1 MAKAAEL
8 SNVVAVSELS
18 DWPAATAPSSF
29 VNPTLRPELVST
41 ACNARLPPDGIGD
54 PARDVTDQQLVA
66 RCLAGDRSAER
77 ALYDAHVDRVFR
89 LAYRLAGDTDLAQDF
104 TQETFI
110 RAFDRLG
117 QYRGD
122 ASLATWLHTIATSVS
137 LNGMRSVT
145 RLRTRSAPEDELSA
159 LPARSTPQAPHD
171 LRERLHAAIG
181 GLSAKLR
188 PVFVM
193 HDVEGYTHDEI
204 GSALG
209 IPVGTSKA
217 RLFDARA
224 KLRAAL
230 ALFAGD
236 TIS

>member
-1 MAKAAEL
+1 M
-8 SNVVAVSELS
+8 
-18 DWPAATAPSSF
+18 
-29 VNPTLRPELVST
+29 
-41 ACNARLPPDGIGD
+41 
-54 PARDVTDQQLVA
+54 TDKQLVA
-66 RCLAGDRSAER
+66 QCLAGDRSAER
-77 ALYDAHVDRVFR
+77 ALYDAHVDRVYR

-110 RAFDRLG
+110 RAFERLG

-145 RLRTRSAPEDELSA
+145 RIR
-159 LPARSTPQAPHD
+159 ARSTHIDDVPELTASIASRAPHD
-171 LRERLHAAIG
+171 LREKLHASID
-181 GLSAKLR
+181 GLSVKLK

-193 HDVEGYTHDEI
+193 HDVEGFTHEEI
-204 GSALG
+204 ATTLG

-224 KLRAAL
+224 KLRSAL

-236 TIS
+236 RTA

>member
-1 MAKAAEL
+1 M
-8 SNVVAVSELS
+8 
-18 DWPAATAPSSF
+18 
-29 VNPTLRPELVST
+29 
-41 ACNARLPPDGIGD
+41 
-54 PARDVTDQQLVA
+54 TDAQLVA
-66 RCLAGDRSAER
+66 RCIAGDRSAER

-89 LAYRLAGDTDLAQDF
+89 IAYRLAGDPDLAQDF

-110 RAFDRLG
+110 RAFSRLS

-122 ASLATWLHTIATSVS
+122 ASLSTWLHSIATSVS

-145 RLRTRSAPEDELSA
+145 RIRSRSTNIDELPELSA
-159 LPARSTPQAPHD
+159 APHRTSPHD
-171 LRERLHAAIG
+171 LRERMHAAIDA
-181 GLSAKLR
+181 LSLKLR

-193 HDVEGYTHDEI
+193 HDVEGYTHEEI
-204 GSALG
+204 ATTLG

-230 ALFAGD
+230 EIFAGD
-236 TIS
+236 TTA

>member
-1 MAKAAEL
+1 M
-8 SNVVAVSELS
+8 
-18 DWPAATAPSSF
+18 
-29 VNPTLRPELVST
+29 
-41 ACNARLPPDGIGD
+41 
-54 PARDVTDQQLVA
+54 TDAQLVA
-66 RCLAGDRSAER
+66 RCIAGDRSAER

-89 LAYRLAGDTDLAQDF
+89 IAYRLAGDTDLAQDF

-110 RAFDRLG
+110 RAFSRLS

-122 ASLATWLHTIATSVS
+122 ASLSTWLHTIATSVS

-145 RLRTRSAPEDELSA
+145 RLRGRSTNIDDVPE
-159 LPARSTPQAPHD
+159 LPAAPHRTSPHD
-171 LRERLHAAIG
+171 LRERMHAAIDA
-181 GLSAKLR
+181 LSLKLR

-193 HDVEGYTHDEI
+193 HDVEGYTHEEI
-204 GSALG
+204 GRTLG

-230 ALFAGD
+230 EIFAGD
-236 TIS
+236 RTA

>member
-1 MAKAAEL
+1 M
-8 SNVVAVSELS
+8 
-18 DWPAATAPSSF
+18 
-29 VNPTLRPELVST
+29 
-41 ACNARLPPDGIGD
+41 
-54 PARDVTDQQLVA
+54 
-66 RCLAGDRSAER
+66 
-77 ALYDAHVDRVFR
+77 YDAHVDRVFR
-89 LAYRLAGDTDLAQDF
+89 LAYRLAGDSDLAQDF

-145 RLRTRSAPEDELSA
+145 RLRTRSAPVDELA
-159 LPARSTPQAPHD
+159 ELPSRQVPQAPHD
-171 LRERLHAAIG
+171 LRDRLHAAIE

-204 GSALG
+204 GAALG

-224 KLRAAL
+224 KLRSAL

>member
-1 MAKAAEL
+1 M
-8 SNVVAVSELS
+8 
-18 DWPAATAPSSF
+18 
-29 VNPTLRPELVST
+29 
-41 ACNARLPPDGIGD
+41 
-54 PARDVTDQQLVA
+54 TDSQLVA

-110 RAFDRLG
+110 RAFQRLG

-122 ASLATWLHTIATSVS
+122 ASLSTWLHTIATSVS

-145 RLRTRSAPEDELSA
+145 RMRTRSAPVEELSD
-159 LPARSTPQAPHD
+159 LPTGGPAPAPHD
-171 LRERLHAAIG
+171 LRERLHAAIDA
-181 GLSAKLR
+181 LSAKLR

-193 HDVEGYTHDEI
+193 HDVEGYTHEEI
-204 GSALG
+204 GTALG

-236 TIS
+236 HIA

>member
-1 MAKAAEL
+1 M
-8 SNVVAVSELS
+8 
-18 DWPAATAPSSF
+18 
-29 VNPTLRPELVST
+29 
-41 ACNARLPPDGIGD
+41 
-54 PARDVTDQQLVA
+54 
-66 RCLAGDRSAER
+66 
-77 ALYDAHVDRVFR
+77 YDAHVDRVYR
-89 LAYRLAGDTDLAQDF
+89 LAFRLAGDADLAQDF

-145 RLRTRSAPEDELSA
+145 RMRTRSAPVEELSD
-159 LPARSTPQAPHD
+159 LPTRGAAPAPHD
-171 LRERLHAAIG
+171 LRERLHAAIDA
-181 GLSAKLR
+181 LSAKLR

-193 HDVEGYTHDEI
+193 HDVEGYTHEEI
-204 GSALG
+204 GTALG

-236 TIS
+236 HIA

>member
-1 MAKAAEL
+1 
-8 SNVVAVSELS
+8 
-18 DWPAATAPSSF
+18 
-29 VNPTLRPELVST
+29 
-41 ACNARLPPDGIGD
+41 
-54 PARDVTDQQLVA
+54 VTDKQLVA

-89 LAYRLAGDTDLAQDF
+89 LAFRLAGDADLAQDF

-110 RAFDRLG
+110 RAFDRLS

-145 RLRTRSAPEDELSA
+145 RIRN
-159 LPARSTPQAPHD
+159 RSTPIDDVPELPAAQRNVAPHD
-171 LRERLHAAIG
+171 LRERLHASIDA
-181 GLSAKLR
+181 LSVKLR

-193 HDVEGYTHDEI
+193 HDVEGYTHEEI
-204 GSALG
+204 GNTLG

-230 ALFAGD
+230 EIFVGD
-236 TIS
+236 RIA

>member
-1 MAKAAEL
+1 
-8 SNVVAVSELS
+8 
-18 DWPAATAPSSF
+18 
-29 VNPTLRPELVST
+29 
-41 ACNARLPPDGIGD
+41 
-54 PARDVTDQQLVA
+54 VTDAQLVA
-66 RCLAGDRSAER
+66 RCIAGDRSAER

-89 LAYRLAGDTDLAQDF
+89 IAYRLAGDSDLAQDF

-110 RAFDRLG
+110 RAFSRLS

-122 ASLATWLHTIATSVS
+122 ASLSTWLHTIATSVS

-145 RLRTRSAPEDELSA
+145 RIRGRSTNIDDLPE
-159 LPARSTPQAPHD
+159 LPAAPHRASPHD
-171 LRERLHAAIG
+171 LRERLHASIDA
-181 GLSAKLR
+181 LSQKLR

-193 HDVEGYTHDEI
+193 HDVEGYTHEEI
-204 GSALG
+204 ATTLG

-230 ALFAGD
+230 EIFAGD
-236 TIS
+236 TTA

>member
-1 MAKAAEL
+1 
-8 SNVVAVSELS
+8 
-18 DWPAATAPSSF
+18 
-29 VNPTLRPELVST
+29 
-41 ACNARLPPDGIGD
+41 
-54 PARDVTDQQLVA
+54 VTDKQLVE
-66 RCLAGDRSAER
+66 RCLAGDRAAER

-89 LAYRLAGDTDLAQDF
+89 LTYRLAGDMDLAQDF

-117 QYRGD
+117 QFRGD
-122 ASLATWLHTIATSVS
+122 SSLSTWLHTIAMSVS
-137 LNGMRSVT
+137 LNGMRSVG
-145 RLRTRSAPEDELSA
+145 RQRSRSTSIDDAHD
-159 LPARSTPQAPHD
+159 LPAANARIAPHD
-171 LRERLHAAIG
+171 LREKLHRAIDN
-181 GLSAKLR
+181 LSVKLK

-204 GSALG
+204 ATALS

-230 ALFAGD
+230 GMFAGD
-236 TIS
+236 ATA